1 MGAGSPRLEVQ
12 DANQCG
18 LNPRKERSFMKRFVI
33 AMVSVATLLVG
44 AGSSLAQTDT
54 QTAVLEISRADIQ
67 ADRKALVAANL
78 PLTEEQGAAFWPVYR
93 EYRLEMDK
101 VADGV
106 IALITNYA
114 KNYATLDDK
123 QATGLV
129 KEFLDL
135 QKDSG
140 EVKKKY
146 VGKFS
151 KVLPGKSLM
160 RFYQIENKLDT
171 IVMAAVAGEIPLVK

>member
-1 MGAGSPRLEVQ
+1 
-12 DANQCG
+12 
-18 LNPRKERSFMKRFVI
+18 MKRFVI
-33 AMVSVATLLVG
+33 AMFSVATLLVS
-44 AGSSLAQTDT
+44 AGSSLAQHDT

-78 PLTEEQGAAFWPVYR
+78 PLTEEQATAFWPVYR